1 MKFFKHESISMPGDR
16 INEDIVCSTDTYG
29 WVIDGATGLN
39 NKNLTGTDSDAF
51 WFVNEW
57 NEYLKESITDSS
69 RNIKEIVSSGI
80 EFISNKFHQIIE
92 QVHPDKIDLPSASI
106 VIIRV
111 NDNKMEYFLLGDCT
125 LIIQNASGESLVH
138 KQYLLEKLDGIAK
151 AEVLKLIRDKGM
163 KFSEAKQKISSL
175 LIKHRL
181 LKNTPEGYWT
191 LEFEKE
197 AVEKSL
203 WGSVDLEE
211 CQKVLLMSDGFSAIF
226 DSYSYTNKDNIISLI
241 EEQGLQRA
249 CSIIRAI
256 ENEDSEILRFP
267 RFKKSDDASAVF
279 FIKYR

>member
-16 INEDIVCSTDTYG
+16 VNEDIVCSTDTYG

-57 NEYLKESITDSS
+57 NEYLKDNIIDNS
-69 RNIKEIVSSGI
+69 RSIKEIVSRGI
-80 EFISNKFHQIIE
+80 ELIGNKFYQIIE
-92 QVHPDKIDLPSASI
+92 PEHPDKIDLPSASI

-111 NDNKMEYFLLGDCT
+111 NENKIEYFLLGDCT
-125 LIIQNASGESLVH
+125 LIVQDASGKSLVL

-151 AEVLKLIRDKGM
+151 AEVLKLVRDRGM
-163 KFSEAKQKISSL
+163 KFAEAKQKIRSL

-191 LEFEKE
+191 LEFEKD

-203 WGSVDLEE
+203 FGSFDLEE
-211 CQKVLLMSDGFSAIF
+211 CKKILLMSDGFSAIF
-226 DSYSYTNKDNIISLI
+226 DSYSYTDKDNIISLI
-241 EEQGLQRA
+241 EKDGLQRT
-249 CSIIRAI
+249 C
-256 ENEDSEILRFP
+256 
-267 RFKKSDDASAVF
+267 
-279 FIKYR
+279 